1 MDNDQRLIWE
11 AYLKE
16 TKDPGIHQ
24 EYGGK
29 PLVPGA
35 LAPGVSEIA
44 LRLDLQDYMMEQLHK
59 MIGSSSWMD
68 GRNPNSPYSFGR
80 RTKTVFGYIDINY
93 EQPSLSPGHPDPDMQ
108 GIGPLHSG
116 SSPNQLMRFFIS
128 ISPGSNWSV
137 YQDNK
142 DEFIYWLDGQSVG
155 SQAASRIFNDRKFT
169 QEELDK
175 TPRIVKGRYFWHET
189 EDELHEIPLEIDGN
203 GIPDVEPFITQIYKM
218 LGNWD
223 GSGGFGGFGGDGGDD
238 EPDPDPVPA
247 PVEKKPQY
255 TYA

>member
-1 MDNDQRLIWE
+1 MDNDERLIWE

-44 LRLDLQDYMMEQLHK
+44 LRGDLQDYMFNQLHK
-59 MIGSSSWMD
+59 MIGSNNS
-68 GRNPNSPYSFGR
+68 GKNPKSPYSLGR
-80 RTKTVFGYIDINY
+80 RNKTVFDYIDITY

-108 GIGPLHSG
+108 NIGPLHTG
-116 SSPNQLMRFFIS
+116 SAPNRLMQFFIS
-128 ISPGSNWSV
+128 ISPGSNWAV
-137 YQDNK
+137 HKDNN
-142 DEFIYWLDGQSVG
+142 DEFIYYLDGQSVG
-155 SQAASRIFNDRKFT
+155 SQAGSYIFNDRKFT

-189 EDELHEIPLEIDGN
+189 GDELHEIPLEIDGN
-203 GIPDVEPFITQIYKM
+203 GIPDVEPFIAQIYKM
-218 LGNWD
+218 IGNWD
-223 GSGGFGGFGGDGGDD
+223 GSGGFGGDGGDD

-255 TYA
+255 AYA